1 MSSQFQG
8 SQSKKI
14 LLIEGNSV
22 VRIALHK
29 VLKAY
34 GHVVNVL
41 ETGEEGIRT
50 VLECKYD
57 VVICNQNLS
66 GISGL
71 GFFAKAKPF
80 LAQSTT
86 VLTTGFAGDYLAN
99 KAHQL
104 GINVFME
111 KPFKIENL
119 LECINTDSAGPMTD
133 LKVGNIYVTN
143 CGKIIPICPSR
154 TGPLSADK
162 DALQSCLGMP
172 INRKGRKWIVYQN
185 RNNFSAILGHGAP
198 AL

>member
-1 MSSQFQG
+1 MSGQFQG

-14 LLIEGNSV
+14 LLIEGHSF
-22 VRIALHK
+22 VRIAFHK

-34 GHVVNVL
+34 GHIVKVL

-57 VVICNQNLS
+57 VVICNEHLS

-71 GFFAKAKPF
+71 GFFAKAQPF
-80 LAQSTT
+80 LAQSIT

-99 KAHQL
+99 KASEL

-119 LECINTDSAGPMTD
+119 MECISPDNAGPMTD
-133 LKVGNIYVTN
+133 LNVGNIYVTN
-143 CGKIIPICPSR
+143 YGKIIPVCPSG
-154 TGPLSADK
+154 TGPLSAGK
-162 DALQSCLGMP
+162 DALQSCLGRP
-172 INRKGRKWIVYQN
+172 INRKGRKWMVYQN
-185 RNNFSAILGHGAP
+185 RNNSKAIIDHGAP
-198 AL
+198 AW

>member
-1 MSSQFQG
+1 MPGQIQG

-14 LLIEGNSV
+14 LLIEGHSL

-34 GHVVNVL
+34 GHVVKAL
-41 ETGEEGIRT
+41 ETGEEGILT
-50 VLECKYD
+50 VLECEYD

-71 GFFAKAKPF
+71 GFFAKALPF

-86 VLTTGFAGDYLAN
+86 VLTTGCADDFLAN
-99 KAHQL
+99 KAHEL
-104 GINVFME
+104 GINVFVE

-119 LECINTDSAGPMTD
+119 MECINTENAGPMTY
-133 LKVGNIYVTN
+133 LKVGHIYATN
-143 CGKIIPICPSR
+143 YGKIIPICQSG
-154 TGPLSADK
+154 TGPLPADK
-162 DALQSCLGMP
+162 DALQSCIGKP
-172 INRKGRKWIVYQN
+172 VNRKGRKWIVYQN
-185 RNNFSAILGHGAP
+185 RNNFGAKLDQGSP